1 MWLSHYSC
9 EVTRTFLSNACQ
21 YKRLAAMNKLASCR
35 KGRVL
40 GMQEVQFSG
49 LKINLALANCLI
61 NPSNRASWHLTQN
74 KVWSTAKNGSLS
86 SGSGLAQMV
95 CYAKELGVLLN
106 NVWSTYSCHC
116 HCHCHCQLNKNLLIF
131 FLYLLQG
138 QC

>member
-1 MWLSHYSC
+1 MIRVGACGCHIIAVRSL
-9 EVTRTFLSNACQ
+9 VPLDLSNACQ

-49 LKINLALANCLI
+49 LKI

-106 NVWSTYSCHC
+106 NVWSTAATATATAS
-116 HCHCHCQLNKNLLIF
+116 
-131 FLYLLQG
+131 
-138 QC
+138 